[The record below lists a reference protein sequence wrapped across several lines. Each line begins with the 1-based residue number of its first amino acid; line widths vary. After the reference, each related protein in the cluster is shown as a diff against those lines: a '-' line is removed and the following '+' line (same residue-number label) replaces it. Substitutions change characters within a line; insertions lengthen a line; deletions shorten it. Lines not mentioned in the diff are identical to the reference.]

1 MNYLNLMYKYY
12 LNFSHNEKMECDL
25 VKQHKK
31 NKLSKKQNFSNQT
44 IYIVNKII

>member
-1 MNYLNLMYKYY
+1 MYKYY

-31 NKLSKKQNFSNQT
+31 NKSFKKQNVSNQT